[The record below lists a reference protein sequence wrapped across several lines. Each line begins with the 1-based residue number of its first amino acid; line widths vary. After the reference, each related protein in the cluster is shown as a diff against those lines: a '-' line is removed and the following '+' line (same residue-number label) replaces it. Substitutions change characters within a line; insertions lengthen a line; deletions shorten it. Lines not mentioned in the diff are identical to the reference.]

1 MFFRI
6 ITILWIWAA
15 SIMPQ
20 VYFFE
25 KYDASNGLIQNFV
38 STLNQDYIGRMW
50 IGTAEGFSIYNG
62 SEFINYDKKDGV
74 KYPFVNCF
82 YPVNESINL
91 VGSNGG
97 GVLVFYKPQFKTD
110 TLIKVY
116 NTKEYL
122 INNWVNNIL
131 RDWDGNYWFCT
142 DSGVTRWSFDKNSS
156 DIISVKHF
164 GTNEGLFSGETHGSV
179 DTTNKLMWFGA
190 EQKVY
195 FFDGKSFNKIS
206 IPLGLTGYSRVP
218 FSASDGNLYLS
229 FTNSA
234 LLYKNKTVIDL
245 RKKYNIQTQQYR
257 PHFEGSDGTIWWGA
271 AEGLWFYDGK
281 SFKTI
286 KQNNGLED
294 DYTTSFYI
302 DKQQNHWIGTG
313 YGLYKFSDKSF
324 RLIEG
329 SDKIQQVS
337 DFTQLANGDIY
348 CNSRTGIYKITNNR
362 VIKDLQ
368 LSKISIGVR
377 SLESINNTMWIATTE
392 NVFSYHNNKI
402 SSPFTKPIPPDD
414 RFFLLSKDK
423 NNKPLIVNYKNF
435 LAKIDNQKIN
445 FLRDS
450 SSGIYIYHPMA
461 LIEDKHD
468 AVWIGTHGKG
478 LFYIKDKKVK
488 KFTKEDGLLD
498 ESIRAIYEDSRGNIW
513 IGTRYE
519 GLFKYSEGKFQQISQ
534 EQGISSVLVS
544 CIVEDKLGNLWIGT
558 NKGINKY
565 DGKSWTKYDESHGI
579 KAGTIFSAFVDQN
592 GLLYFGT
599 ENGIYT
605 FDPLT
610 KKEEAP
616 FSVVIKKFNYINGK
630 EIVDG
635 HNFNFEDNML
645 FSKNFQKST
654 EESAKLLSLPYSNNS
669 IVFEFGSTDLVNE
682 QKVKY
687 SYLLEGFDSYWS
699 EYSKRSYI
707 SYTHLPAGEY
717 NLKVRAIN
725 YNGTVSINTAE
736 LFFIIESPFWQK
748 PWFIFLSVLFFV
760 LVISFI
766 NYLIYQN
773 KIRQALKVEKI
784 RTNISSDLH
793 DEIGTSLSSIAIFSE
808 LIKEDSKERN
818 PKTKHMLET
827 IEQTSRNLIDKMSDI
842 VWAINP
848 DNDKL
853 EDAILKLKDYSV
865 KLLESRGANVQINI
879 PEDAYS
885 VILPMD
891 VRRNLLMI
899 FKEIVTNV
907 AKYSLAKNITITL
920 STKIVK
926 AANIF
931 VLEVRDDGVGFD
943 VMNEHSG
950 NGLKNIQRRAS
961 EINGKL
967 SLESIPG
974 DGTISRVEIPL
985 T

>member
-15 SIMPQ
+15 SLMPQ

-38 STLNQDYIGRMW
+38 STLNQDYLGRMW
-50 IGTAEGFSIYNG
+50 IGTAEGFSVYNG
-62 SEFINYDKKDGV
+62 SEFINYDKKEGV
-74 KYPFVNCF
+74 NYPFVNCF
-82 YPVNESINL
+82 YPINESINL

-97 GVLVFYKPQFKTD
+97 GVLVFYKPRFKPD

-122 INNWVNNIL
+122 INNWVNSIL
-131 RDWDGNYWFCT
+131 RDWNGNYWFCT
-142 DSGVTRWSFDKNSS
+142 DSGVTRWSFDKSNP
-156 DIISVKHF
+156 DKISVKHF
-164 GTNEGLFSGETHGSV
+164 GTSEGLFSGETHGTV
-179 DTTNKLMWFGA
+179 DTVNKLIWFGV
-190 EQKVY
+190 EQSVY
-195 FFDGKSFNKIS
+195 FFDGNSFNKIS
-206 IPLGLTGYSRVP
+206 IPFGSTGYSRVP

-229 FTNSA
+229 FTSTA
-234 LLYKNKTVIDL
+234 LLYKNNTVIDL
-245 RKKYNIQTQQYR
+245 GKKYNLQTQQYR
-257 PHFEGSDGTIWWGA
+257 PHFEGNNGTIWWGA
-271 AEGLWFYDGK
+271 AEGLWFYDGN
-281 SFKTI
+281 SFKSI

-313 YGLYKFSDKSF
+313 YGLYKFSDKFF

-329 SDKIQQVS
+329 SNKIQQVS
-337 DFTQLANGDIY
+337 AFVQLANGDIY
-348 CNSRTGIYKITNNR
+348 CNSRTGIYKIINNK
-362 VIKDLQ
+362 VIKDIQ
-368 LSKISIGVR
+368 LSKVPGGVR
-377 SLESINNTMWIATTE
+377 SLESVNDTMWIATTE
-392 NVFSYHNNKI
+392 NVFLYSSNKI

-414 RFFLLSKDK
+414 RFFLLSKSKD
-423 NNKPLIVNYKNF
+423 NKPLIANYKNL

-461 LIEDKHD
+461 IIEDLHN

-478 LFYIKDKKVK
+478 LYYIKDKTVK

-498 ESIRAIYEDSRGNIW
+498 ESIRAIYEDSKGNIW

-519 GLFKYSEGKFQQISQ
+519 GLFKYSEGKFKQISL

-544 CIVEDKLGNLWIGT
+544 CIIEDNLGNLWIGT

-565 DGKSWTKYDESHGI
+565 DGKSWSKYDESHGI
-579 KAGTIFSAFVDQN
+579 KAGTIFSAFVDKN

-610 KKEEAP
+610 KKDDAP
-616 FSVVIKKFNYINGK
+616 FSVIIKKFNSIDGRNV
-630 EIVDG
+630 VDE

-645 FSKNFQKST
+645 FSTDLQKST
-654 EESAKLLSLPYSNNS
+654 EERTKLFSLPYSSNS
-669 IVFEFGSTDLVNE
+669 IVFDFGSTDLVNE
-682 QKVKY
+682 QKIKY
-687 SYLLEGFDSYWS
+687 SYLLEGFDSHWS

-707 SYTHLPAGEY
+707 TYTHLPAGEY
-717 NLKVRAIN
+717 KLKVRAIN
-725 YNGTVSINTAE
+725 YNGSKSTNTAQ

-748 PWFIFLSVLFFV
+748 PWFIVLSVVFFV

-784 RTNISSDLH
+784 RTSISSDLH

-808 LIKEDSKERN
+808 LLKEDVAGRN

-865 KLLESRGANVQINI
+865 RLLESRGANVHINI
-879 PEDAYS
+879 PKDAYS

-920 STKIVK
+920 ATKIVN
-926 AANIF
+926 AANVF
-931 VLEVRDDGVGFD
+931 ELEVKDDGVGFD
-943 VMNEHSG
+943 VTNEHSG
-950 NGLKNIQRRAS
+950 NGLKNIQRRAA
-961 EINGKL
+961 EISGKF
-967 SLESIPG
+967 SLASVPG
-974 DGTISRVEIPL
+974 GGTICRVEIPL
-985 T
+985 S